1 MAVQTEKNPV
11 VSTQNVAEANVGTEH
26 LKYVALRS
34 YVGQKISVSGTPKLD
49 EETVAQYLPMVH
61 KIARRV
67 ATYIRPPLSF
77 EDLISAGFVGLVKA
91 CRDYDSSHKAEFK
104 TYAYIKIKGAILD
117 EMRSLSLLPVNLN
130 RRIRDAFRLYRK
142 IQEQRGTA
150 PTDEELAEKLG
161 ITVDEVYELFES
173 ARAQHF
179 ISLDGLTEDQ
189 SASGDF
195 LLADNTD
202 TPDKQI
208 EQAELIDK
216 LTQAIQQLTQRQ
228 RQIILL
234 YYQQHLT
241 MKQIA
246 EVLKITE
253 SRISQLHASAIFNL
267 SAKLRQWKD
276 DG

>member
-34 YVGQKISVSGTPKLD
+34 YVGQKISVSGTPKID

-179 ISLDGLTEDQ
+179 ISLDGLAEDQ

-202 TPDKQI
+202 TPDKQL

-246 EVLKITE
+246 DVLKITE

>member
-1 MAVQTEKNPV
+1 VAVQTEKNPV